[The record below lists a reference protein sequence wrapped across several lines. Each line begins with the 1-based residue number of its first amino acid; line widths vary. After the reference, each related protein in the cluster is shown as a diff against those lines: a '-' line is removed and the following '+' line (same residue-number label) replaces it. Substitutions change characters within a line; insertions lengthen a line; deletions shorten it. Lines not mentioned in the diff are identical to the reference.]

1 MRAALASALLA
12 SCLLFGAT
20 ARAESAATLIVLVAD
35 DPNDAVVSRLERDLR
50 GLGFGVVVLSATP
63 ENSGDRA
70 ALERAAR
77 SLGGLAGV
85 RVLPAGQGS
94 TLWVLEP
101 ATGRSVTRELS
112 RPAASNA
119 DPNEVALG
127 TLELLRASMLELH
140 PPATERHTP
149 PPSPP
154 PAPEPAPVARHAPA
168 AEEPARLSLTGGVGA
183 ELGLRSVG
191 TSLTTLWSVWLR
203 LGGCFGLRGFTALPL
218 SSERARVTEGEVEVR
233 PTLVGAGLACGSERR
248 RGLLTP
254 RVGLG
259 FVGARVETRG
269 IADVPATSHQAAAW
283 LGGGYG
289 LLGIGLR
296 LSSDVRL
303 DLDVTGIVLPTP
315 ASILV
320 NRREVATWGAP
331 GGVISLGLEVS
342 TNL

>member
-1 MRAALASALLA
+1 LRAALSCALLA
-12 SCLLFGAT
+12 SCLLFGHA
-20 ARAESAATLIVLVAD
+20 ARAEPAATLIVLIAD
-35 DPNDAVVSRLERDLR
+35 EPAGAVVSRLERDLR

-85 RVLPAGQGS
+85 HVLPAGQGS

-112 RPAASNA
+112 RPTASNA

-140 PPATERHTP
+140 PPAAEAHV
-149 PPSPP
+149 
-154 PAPEPAPVARHAPA
+154 PAPTPGPSPAPVAPSAPVSD
-168 AEEPARLSLTGGVGA
+168 EPARLSLTGGVGA

-191 TSLTTLWSVWLR
+191 PSLITLWSVWLR

-218 SSERARVTEGEVEVR
+218 SSERARVSEGEVEVR

-248 RGLLTP
+248 NSLLRP

-269 IADVPATSHQAAAW
+269 IADVAATSHQAAAW

-289 LLGIGLR
+289 LLGIGLG

-303 DLDVTGIVLPTP
+303 DLDVTGVVLPTP

-331 GGVISLGLEVS
+331 GGVVSLGLEVS